1 MRGVEGEGGRRGRLL
16 GLEGWSWKA
25 EASVPVGSSGIA
37 SLWLGGG
44 G

>member
-1 MRGVEGEGGRRGRLL
+1 MGGVEGEGGRRGRLP
-16 GLEGWSWKA
+16 GLEGWLWKV